1 MMFTSRR
8 GAPTW
13 RMIAVA
19 ATGSVGETIAPSA
32 KASGHESP
40 IASCA
45 DHGDGPDRHEHQADR
60 RHRDRAQ
67 VAAQRAQ
74 VREEGGRVQQRRQ
87 EDQEDQIGLELDLRD
102 ARKQT
107 EHQPAQHERDR
118 IGHRQPARD
127 HVQARD
133 RHEQRR
139 QDDLEILHGGIV
151 SAIRGTHEG
160 FAAPLRDSIW
170 ASAALILI
178 SEGSGTTQVCPNEP
192 ERCARRDEDRLRM
205 QRFQQPSR
213 G

>member
-87 EDQEDQIGLELDLRD
+87 EDQEHQIGLELDLRD
-102 ARKQT
+102 ARQQT

-118 IGHRQPARD
+118 IGDRQPARD

-151 SAIRGTHEG
+151 ACPG
-160 FAAPLRDSIW
+160 APKGRLSSLSQRVRAQLRYVRTNGED
-170 ASAALILI
+170 
-178 SEGSGTTQVCPNEP
+178 GSGETRPSQ
-192 ERCARRDEDRLRM
+192 LR
-205 QRFQQPSR
+205 RFQQPS
-213 G
+213 GG

>member
-40 IASCA
+40 ITSCA

-87 EDQEDQIGLELDLRD
+87 EDQEHQVGLELDLRH
-102 ARKQT
+102 ARHQP
-107 EHQPAQHERDR
+107 EHQPAEHERDR

-151 SAIRGTHEG
+151 ACRGVAG
-160 FAAPLRDSIW
+160 LAAWPLAVVPNHVARSCADHLLG
-170 ASAALILI
+170 ASW
-178 SEGSGTTQVCPNEP
+178 
-192 ERCARRDEDRLRM
+192 
-205 QRFQQPSR
+205 R
-213 G
+213 GCRAWKTR